1 MQYTATSFSM
11 PIRRVLGFLFA
22 VREQVEL
29 VSPANHPAVPVRIQY
44 RLRIRDRFWNWLY
57 APQGD
62 AAYWIARQF
71 GKLQQGHIQ
80 VYLLYSFITLII
92 LLVFLG

>member
-1 MQYTATSFSM
+1 M

-22 VREQVEL
+22 VREQVEI
-29 VSPANHPAVPVRIQY
+29 VPHTNHPAFPGSLQY

-62 AAYWIARQF
+62 AAYWIARQV
-71 GKLQQGHIQ
+71 GKLQQGRIQ
-80 VYLLYSFITLII
+80 IYLLYSFVTLIV